1 MSFVAVV
8 LLRRD
13 GVESVVNVL
22 EVKSDNTLGDADA
35 MCIHVEWERFSI
47 GSIQI
52 SL

>member
-22 EVKSDNTLGDADA
+22 EVKSDISLGEADA
-35 MCIHVEWERFSI
+35 MCIHVASI
-47 GSIQI
+47 GMGAII
-52 SL
+52 YW

>member
-22 EVKSDNTLGDADA
+22 EVKSDNTLGKADA
-35 MCIHVEWERFSI
+35 MCIHVASI
-47 GSIQI
+47 GMGAIFYW
-52 SL
+52 